1 MLVQTQTFTDA
12 RTLTSMNLCTYTLP
26 CPYENLRNTGATY
39 DLKIYEVTTSTLLS
53 MGMSRTTETK
63 KSIYSKIIRS
73 HQESNDLLDDKGG

>member
-26 CPYENLRNTGATY
+26 YPYENLRNTGATY
-39 DLKIYEVTTSTLLS
+39 DLKIYEVATGILLS
-53 MGMSRTTETK
+53 TGIRVPPKQK
-63 KSIYSKIIRS
+63 KSVYSKIIRS

>member
-26 CPYENLRNTGATY
+26 YPYENLRNTGATY
-39 DLKIYEVTTSTLLS
+39 DLKIYKVATGILLLT
-53 MGMSRTTETK
+53 GMSRTTETK
-63 KSIYSKIIRS
+63 KSIYYKIIRS